1 MKDVRYMN
9 SKDKWYT
16 FPNMTDTWGNNNNYI
31 MFIDENNSISSIN
44 IVKRK
49 ILNNEKISPNENI
62 FTVTGCIFSHN
73 DYYDAS
79 SKFKDLKNKYWN
91 NGKYFDEK
99 KKKYYPVCFHSE
111 DIRGRK
117 KAFHN
122 TVLNDAQYNKFI
134 IDLDN
139 ILKVCKYKII
149 SININLKEYLLNP
162 YNVETNVY
170 KVAFN
175 FIIERFIYNMRNFNK
190 GVIIFEARGK
200 KEDKLLLEHID
211 MIINHKGT
219 EFISNKE
226 LSEKINGVYFNKKIS
241 PRGNTYTGLEIADLS
256 SYPIHRYIKFGT
268 IGRDLATI
276 KLKIVG
282 YPNCMG
288 KGLKIYPKK
297 IETGFVPLSTDH
309 ECDPI
314 TELEEISVQ

>member
-1 MKDVRYMN
+1 MSN
-9 SKDKWYT
+9 KDKWYT
-16 FPNMTDTWGNNNNYI
+16 YPNITDTWGKSDDYI
-31 MFIDENNSISSIN
+31 MFIDENNSVNSIN
-44 IVKRK
+44 VVKRK
-49 ILNNEKISPNENI
+49 ISNNEKITPNENI
-62 FTVTGCIFSHN
+62 FTVTGCIFSPENYHK
-73 DYYDAS
+73 AS
-79 SKFKDLKNKYWN
+79 LKFQNLKNKYWS
-91 NGKYFDEK
+91 NGQYFDEK
-99 KKKYYPVCFHSE
+99 KQKNCHVCFHSE

-122 TVLNDAQYNKFI
+122 TVLNTKQYNSFI
-134 IDLDN
+134 IELDN
-139 ILKVCKYKII
+139 VLNACEYKII

-162 YNVETNVY
+162 YNIETNVY

-175 FIIERFIYNMRNFNK
+175 FIIERFIYNMRSSNK
-190 GVIIFEARGK
+190 GTIIFEARGK

-219 EFISNKE
+219 EFISSEE
-226 LSEKINGVYFNKKIS
+226 LSKKINGVYFNKKIG

-268 IGRDLATI
+268 VGKDLKTI

-314 TELEEISVQ
+314 TELEELSFQ